1 MLLVAALTYE
11 SGGAF
16 SQLHAAFLAL
26 PLAAALLLAP
36 RRTAGVAVATGIV
49 YLLVAVTHPAT
60 HGTKRIDVT
69 LAQGLYVVWFGSAAV
84 ILSSLLSRRR
94 QRIFNLAAARGKLVA
109 QAVEAEE
116 RARKRLSDDLH
127 DHAIQNV
134 LTARQ
139 DVADAR
145 AGDGAALE
153 RAETAL
159 RHALEQLRSAVR
171 ELHPYLLDHLDLP
184 SALETI
190 AEQYAARG
198 GYHVQMAIEPSSV
211 GVHDQLVVSLVR
223 ELLAN
228 VTKHAAASQAQVELS
243 HRDPVLTLQ
252 VSDDGRGFTAQ
263 QQLAALRAGH
273 IGLAS
278 IRERVEA
285 SGGIFEIFS
294 SPGAG
299 ARVLCQIPSSSRLG
313 PPPPSPVSTLGAW
326 EPTRIG
332 ATGRSVDLDRWSR

>member
-1 MLLVAALTYE
+1 M
-11 SGGAF
+11 
-16 SQLHAAFLAL
+16 
-26 PLAAALLLAP
+26 
-36 RRTAGVAVATGIV
+36 
-49 YLLVAVTHPAT
+49 
-60 HGTKRIDVT
+60 T
-69 LAQGLYVVWFGSAAV
+69 LAQRLYVVWFGSAAV

-94 QRIFNLAAARGKLVA
+94 QRILNLAAARGKLVA
-109 QAVEAEE
+109 QAVDAEE
-116 RARKRLSDDLH
+116 RTRKRLSDDLH

-145 AGDGAALE
+145 AGDRSALE
-153 RAETAL
+153 RAQTAL
-159 RHALEQLRSAVR
+159 RDALEQSPCAVR

-198 GYHVQMAIEPSSV
+198 GYHVQIAIEPSAV
-211 GVHDQLVVSLVR
+211 GLHDQLVVSLVR

-243 HRDPVLTLQ
+243 YREHVLTLH
-252 VSDDGRGFTAQ
+252 VADDGRGFTIE

-278 IRERVEA
+278 IRERVGT
-285 SGGIFEIFS
+285 SGGTCEVFS

-299 ARVLCQIPSSSRLG
+299 ARVLSKVPAPLRLG
-313 PPPPSPVSTLGAW
+313 VPAPSPVSTVTL
-326 EPTRIG
+326 
-332 ATGRSVDLDRWSR
+332 